1 MDFWKHTAQLLFK
14 HILYI
19 YTSLDFDNPTWLII
33 DKSLIKNERKTV
45 SIKDNIY
52 VKLQW
57 VAFSA
62 PVGYKGNKTKSA
74 ATGWLGT
81 TEE

>member
-1 MDFWKHTAQLLFK
+1 M
-14 HILYI
+14 
-19 YTSLDFDNPTWLII
+19 WLNI
-33 DKSLIKNERKTV
+33 DKSLIKNELKAI

-57 VAFSA
+57 VAFLA
-62 PVGYKGNKTKSA
+62 PVVGYKGNKTKSA

>member
-1 MDFWKHTAQLLFK
+1 M
-14 HILYI
+14 
-19 YTSLDFDNPTWLII
+19 
-33 DKSLIKNERKTV
+33 KNEFKAV

-57 VAFSA
+57 VAFLA
-62 PVGYKGNKTKSA
+62 PGLGYKGNKTKSA
-74 ATGWLGT
+74 STGWLGT

>member
-1 MDFWKHTAQLLFK
+1 MQCEV
-14 HILYI
+14 
-19 YTSLDFDNPTWLII
+19 LDKPTWLII
-33 DKSLIKNERKTV
+33 DKSLIGNELTAI
-45 SIKDNIY
+45 SIKDYIY
-52 VKLQW
+52 VKMQW

-62 PVGYKGNKTKSA
+62 PVVGYKGNKTKSA